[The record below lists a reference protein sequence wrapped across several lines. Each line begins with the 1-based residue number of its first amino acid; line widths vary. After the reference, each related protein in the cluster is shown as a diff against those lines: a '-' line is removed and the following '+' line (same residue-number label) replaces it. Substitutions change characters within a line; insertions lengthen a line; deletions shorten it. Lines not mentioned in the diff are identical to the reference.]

1 METNLSRRT
10 KTTISVLLYSEN
22 NDSQMAA
29 FQIKKA
35 VISATLKQPCHLVQ
49 NMFAFKLCILER

>member
-1 METNLSRRT
+1 METNSSRRT

-29 FQIKKA
+29 SQIKKA
-35 VISATLKQPCHLVQ
+35 AISATLKQPCHLIQ
-49 NMFAFKLCILER
+49 NMFAFKLRILER